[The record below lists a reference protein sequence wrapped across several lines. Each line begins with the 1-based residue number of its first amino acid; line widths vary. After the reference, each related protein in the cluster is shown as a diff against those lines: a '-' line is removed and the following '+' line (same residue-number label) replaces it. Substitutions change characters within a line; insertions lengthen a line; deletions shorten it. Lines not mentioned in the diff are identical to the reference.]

1 MALLE
6 PVAATGKLGTI
17 TTGEQRGLGVKQFR
31 RWWRQPDRHAW
42 LSEYLASRRL
52 LGFFRVLMAVILAVL
67 AVATALVSISP
78 AGRQVGA
85 LVVAVVFAGLAL
97 FYALRWPS
105 RGQSAV
111 FCVVG
116 SAGIALVA
124 VTTAEPQAGLLT
136 CWAFVGLA
144 AYVASFHNPRLL
156 VLDVGVALSTLAV
169 CAVRV
174 GVSGDVPLAVATLL
188 MASGGLMTVPVGG
201 QILVRLLWND
211 AVSTDPLTGLANRR
225 GFRRSARALI
235 SDAARSGA
243 ASFSVVMIDLDG
255 FKRINDTQG
264 HAVGDRVIVEVATK
278 IREIIGPTGLA
289 ARVGG
294 EEFLVAQ
301 AMPPREVE
309 MLARRLCSAIA
320 ATPWRIRASLGIAG
334 TTVNG
339 AANGATGDLRTLVE
353 AVIAN
358 ADMAM
363 YEAKRAGGNQIRQ
376 STAAA

>member
-1 MALLE
+1 M
-6 PVAATGKLGTI
+6 
-17 TTGEQRGLGVKQFR
+17 KQFR
-31 RWWRQPDRHAW
+31 RWWRQPDRHDW
-42 LSEYLASRRL
+42 LTEYLASRRL
-52 LGFFRVLMAVILAVL
+52 LSFFRVSMAVILAVL

-78 AGRQVGA
+78 AGRQGGA
-85 LVVAVVFAGLAL
+85 LVVAVGFAGLAV
-97 FYALRWPS
+97 FYAVRWPS
-105 RGQSAV
+105 RVQSAV
-111 FCVVG
+111 FSIAG
-116 SAGIALVA
+116 SVGIAVVA
-124 VTTAEPQAGLLT
+124 ATTAEPQAGLLT

-156 VLDVGVALSTLAV
+156 VLNVVVALGTLVA

-174 GVSGDVPLAVATLL
+174 GASGDVPLAVATLL
-188 MASGGLMTVPVGG
+188 LAGGGLMTVPVGG

-225 GFRRSARALI
+225 GFRRSAHALI
-235 SDAARSGA
+235 SDAARTGA

-264 HAVGDRVIVEVATK
+264 HAVGDRVIVEVATR
-278 IREIIGPTGLA
+278 IREVVGSSGLA

-301 AMPPREVE
+301 ATPPREVE

-320 ATPWRIRASLGIAG
+320 ASPWGITASLGIAG
-334 TTVNG
+334 ATVSG
-339 AANGATGDLRTLVE
+339 AVDGATADIRTLVE

-376 STAAA
+376 SAAAA

>member
-1 MALLE
+1 M
-6 PVAATGKLGTI
+6 
-17 TTGEQRGLGVKQFR
+17 
-31 RWWRQPDRHAW
+31 
-42 LSEYLASRRL
+42 
-52 LGFFRVLMAVILAVL
+52 
-67 AVATALVSISP
+67 
-78 AGRQVGA
+78 
-85 LVVAVVFAGLAL
+85 
-97 FYALRWPS
+97 
-105 RGQSAV
+105 
-111 FCVVG
+111 
-116 SAGIALVA
+116 
-124 VTTAEPQAGLLT
+124 
-136 CWAFVGLA
+136 
-144 AYVASFHNPRLL
+144 ASFHNPRLL
-156 VLDVGVALSTLAV
+156 VLNVVVALGTLVA

-188 MASGGLMTVPVGG
+188 LAGGGLMTVPVGG

-225 GFRRSARALI
+225 GFRRSAHALI
-235 SDAARSGA
+235 SDAARTGA

-264 HAVGDRVIVEVATK
+264 HAVGDRVIVEVATR
-278 IREIIGPTGLA
+278 IREVVGSSGLA

-301 AMPPREVE
+301 ATPPREVE

-320 ATPWRIRASLGIAG
+320 ASQWGITASLGIAG
-334 TTVNG
+334 TTVD
-339 AANGATGDLRTLVE
+339 GATADIRTLVE

-376 STAAA
+376 SAAAA